1 MYVTLLI
8 TLLQSQLV
16 TKMNGTKTLILS
28 LLIIFLIIIN
38 LLKILLKP
46 IWRLLL
52 GSRVPVI
59 VRTPQDRFEGL
70 AKLGYDFKENYLR
83 SLMIPE
89 LMKL

>member
-1 MYVTLLI
+1 MYVKLLI
-8 TLLQSQLV
+8 TLLQSQLA

-28 LLIIFLIIIN
+28 LLIVFLILTN
-38 LLKILLKP
+38 LIKILLKP

-70 AKLGYDFKENYLR
+70 AKLGYDFKENYFR
-83 SLMIPE
+83 SLMIHE